1 MRKLSLNLVKGNE
14 KLAQDVISNSGIV
27 LMSKGSI
34 LKKEY
39 ISKLYELGIQSLYI
53 EDELARGINVDEII
67 EMQIKNQCESTVRKT
82 LEKFTYAG
90 NAQLEQL
97 TKVAEEIII
106 DILEEPEVMF
116 NISGVRQKSES
127 TYSHS
132 INVCAMSVLIA
143 IKMKLPKVK
152 IRDIAVGSLLHDIG
166 YNYISTDYSE
176 VPVFNLKPDELKE
189 IKKHVVYGYS
199 AVENEEWLSAVAKD
213 IILSHHE
220 LINGSGYPFHLN
232 GDKIKVGSKI
242 VAVCDEFDRRVYGSY
257 TKKMK
262 VHEVIDY
269 ILSQSGIKFDFKVVK
284 MFYESVAAYPNG
296 TTVITN
302 EGDLGIVLRQN
313 KKCPTRPVIRIFRDR
328 YGNECE
334 EWVER
339 NLTEDL
345 TLFIEDTV
353 E

>member
-1 MRKLSLNLVKGNE
+1 MRKLTLNAVKGKE
-14 KLAQDVISNSGIV
+14 TLAQDIISSSGII

-39 ISKLYELGIQSLYI
+39 IARLYDLGIESLYI
-53 EDELARGINVDEII
+53 EDELAKGINIDEVQ
-67 EMQIKNQCESTVRKT
+67 EVQIKMQCENTVRKT

-90 NAQLEQL
+90 NAELEKL
-97 TKVAEEIII
+97 TKVAEEIIL
-106 DILEEPEVMF
+106 DILEGPEVMF

-132 INVCAMSVLIA
+132 MNVCAMAVLIG
-143 IKMKLPKVK
+143 IKMKLPKAK

-166 YNYISTDYSE
+166 YNYISVDFSNI
-176 VPVFNLKPDELKE
+176 PLSDLKPEEIKE
-189 IKKHVVYGYS
+189 IKKHVIYGYS
-199 AVENEEWLSAVAKD
+199 AVENEGWLSAVAKD

-220 LINGSGYPFHLN
+220 YIDGTGYPFHLE
-232 GDKIKVGSKI
+232 GDRIKMGSKI

-257 TKKMK
+257 TRKMK

-269 ILSQSGIKFDFKVVK
+269 IMSQSGIKFDFKVVK
-284 MFYESVAAYPNG
+284 MFHESVAAYPNG

-302 EGDLGIVLRQN
+302 EGELGIVLRQN
-313 KKCPTRPVIRIFRDR
+313 QKCPTRPVIRIYKDK
-328 YGNECE
+328 YGIDYTDWYEKD
-334 EWVER
+334 
-339 NLTEDL
+339 LTEDL